1 MTGTAYTRA
10 ATEARALLVD
20 PLAAHGLDA
29 LVLFMDAAQTLA
41 APPGLPIVTV
51 PMGALG
57 AAARPARD
65 TTGVVVSSAPGLP
78 LGLSFVADR
87 WQEMDLIG
95 YAYAFEQAARK
106 RRALT
111 PYRAP
116 VTDLDS
122 LWREDRGLELR

>member
-1 MTGTAYTRA
+1 MEGRD
-10 ATEARALLVD
+10 LLVG
-20 PLAAHGLDA
+20 PLAARRLDA
-29 LVLFMDAAQTLA
+29 LVMFMDAAQTLA

-57 AAARPARD
+57 PAARPARD
-65 TTGVVVSSAPGLP
+65 ATGVLINSAPGLP

-87 WQEMDLIG
+87 WREMDLIA

-106 RRALT
+106 RPTLT

-116 VTDLDS
+116 ATDLGS
-122 LWREDRGLELR
+122 LLREDRGLELR